1 LLPAAF
7 PAQKARN
14 MLTPPRKG
22 DEIALCHVVRGGVM
36 IKSTKLLILAVGFT
50 LSAASELA
58 SQQLTTSTCNSGAAN
73 PPACKAVRGDRA
85 DGWLAQSRS
94 EVVGRNGMVSTSQP
108 LAAQVGLDILRKGGN
123 AVDAAVATAAML
135 NLIEPMNV
143 GMGGDLFA
151 IIYTAKDHKLHVLNA
166 SGKAPSGETIEFLNA
181 HGYRADPA
189 NWGPGSGMPQ
199 RGILSATVPGAAW
212 GWQEVLDKYGTMTFK
227 DVLEPAASYASEGV
241 PIAERAAND
250 WHLPKAVNAIRSDLT
265 GCCAEVDP
273 DSARAWYINGQPPK
287 AGQIFRNP
295 DLAKAF
301 RLLQAQGR
309 DAFYKG
315 DIAKAIVA
323 KEQALGGTMTMQ
335 DLADY
340 KGEWVEP
347 VLSDYHG
354 FTLAELPPPS
364 QGFAANEMLSILQ
377 ACVGTVYPGQTLAS
391 LGPTDPRYW
400 HMVVEA
406 KKLAYA
412 DMIAINGDPNFL
424 PGLGDRVKALLTPEH
439 AQSLCGRINPN
450 RASATRPGS
459 ANGNGDTIVLAAADR
474 WGNMVSWVNSNFSGF
489 GSGVTVPG
497 YGFFLHNRGGLFS
510 LDPKSPNAIAPHKR
524 PFNTLAAA
532 FLLQGGRTDGQLMA
546 FQLMGGD
553 MQAQGHAQMVVNMVD
568 LGANVQASTDMARF
582 HHAQIG
588 NVLHLESQLMDLVGE
603 KLRAMGH
610 DVMSTNGADV
620 GGYQAILFTPD
631 PNEPAPDPSKT
642 SNRPVNGTYRGGTD
656 HRKDGLTA
664 AW

>member
-1 LLPAAF
+1 MHGYSKTVLLAF
-7 PAQKARN
+7 
-14 MLTPPRKG
+14 
-22 DEIALCHVVRGGVM
+22 
-36 IKSTKLLILAVGFT
+36 GFSV
-50 LSAASELA
+50 LAASA
-58 SQQLTTSTCNSGAAN
+58 VSQQLSTSTCNSEAAN

-94 EVVGRNGMVSTSQP
+94 EVVGRNGMVTTSQP
-108 LAAQVGLDILRKGGN
+108 LAAQAGLEILRKGGN
-123 AVDAAVATAAML
+123 AVDAAVATAAVL

-166 SGKAPSGETIEFLNA
+166 SGKAPSGATVAFMNA
-181 HGYRADPA
+181 NGYRADPA
-189 NWGPGSGMPQ
+189 NWGPGSGMP
-199 RGILSATVPGAAW
+199 RGGILTATVPGAAW

-227 DVLEPAASYASEGV
+227 DVLEPAAVYASEGA
-241 PIAERAAND
+241 PLAERAAFD
-250 WHLPKAVNAIRSDLT
+250 WHLPDAVNAVRSDAT
-265 GCCAEVDP
+265 HCCTMPDP
-273 DSARAWYINGQPPK
+273 DSIHAWYINGQQPK

-323 KEQALGGTMTMQ
+323 KEKALGGTMTLQ

-347 VLSDYHG
+347 VLSDHHG

-364 QGFAANEMLSILQ
+364 QGFAANEMLNILS
-377 ACVGTVYPGQTLAS
+377 ACVGAVYPGQTLAS
-391 LGPTDPRYW
+391 LGPTDARYW
-400 HMVVEA
+400 HMLVEA

-412 DMIAINGDPNFL
+412 DLIAVNGDPDFN
-424 PGLGDRVKALLTPEH
+424 PGLGAKVKSLLTSQH
-439 AQSLCGRINPN
+439 AQSLCPRISPVK
-450 RASATRPGS
+450 ASATAPGRG
-459 ANGNGDTIVLAAADR
+459 NGNGDTIVLATADR
-474 WGNMVSWVNSNFSGF
+474 WGNMVSWVNSNYSSF

-497 YGFFLHNRGGLFS
+497 YGFLLHNRGGLFS

-568 LGANVQASTDMARF
+568 MGANLQASTDMARF
-582 HHAQIG
+582 RHDQIA
-588 NVLHLESQLMDLVGE
+588 NQLFMESQLVELVGA

-610 DVMSTNGADV
+610 NVVQANGAVV
-620 GGYQAILFTPD
+620 GGFQAILFTPD
-631 PNEPAPDPSKT
+631 PKEPPPDTAKT
-642 SNRPVNGTYRGGTD
+642 SRRPVNGTYRAGTD
-656 HRKDGLTA
+656 HRKDGLAA

>member
-1 LLPAAF
+1 
-7 PAQKARN
+7 
-14 MLTPPRKG
+14 
-22 DEIALCHVVRGGVM
+22 
-36 IKSTKLLILAVGFT
+36 
-50 LSAASELA
+50 
-58 SQQLTTSTCNSGAAN
+58 AAN

-108 LAAQVGLDILRKGGN
+108 LAAQAGLEILRKGGN
-123 AVDAAVATAAML
+123 AIDAAVATAAVL

-151 IIYTAKDHKLHVLNA
+151 IIYTAKDHRLHVLNA
-166 SGKAPSGETIEFLNA
+166 SGKAPSGETVAFMNA
-181 HGYRADPA
+181 NGYRADPA
-189 NWGPGSGMPQ
+189 NWGPGSGMP
-199 RGILSATVPGAAW
+199 RAGILTATVPGAAW

-227 DVLEPAASYASEGV
+227 EVLEPAAVYASEGV
-241 PIAERAAND
+241 PLAERAAFD
-250 WHLPKAVNAIRSDLT
+250 WHLPDAVNAVRSDAT
-265 GCCAEVDP
+265 HCCVMPDP
-273 DSARAWYINGQPPK
+273 DSIHAWYINDQQPK

-301 RLLQAQGR
+301 RLLQTQGR

-323 KEQALGGTMTMQ
+323 KEKALGGTMTLQ

-364 QGFAANEMLSILQ
+364 QGFAANEMLNILS
-377 ACVGTVYPGQTLAS
+377 ACVGAVYPGQTLAS
-391 LGPTDPRYW
+391 LGPADARYW
-400 HMVVEA
+400 HMLVEA

-412 DMIAINGDPNFL
+412 DLIAVNGDPNFN
-424 PGLGDRVKALLTPEH
+424 PGLGAKVKSLLTPQH
-439 AQSLCGRINPN
+439 AQSLCPRISPVKAAASTPGR
-450 RASATRPGS
+450 G
-459 ANGNGDTIVLAAADR
+459 NGNGDTIVLSAADR
-474 WGNMVSWVNSNFSGF
+474 WGNMVSWVNSNYSSF

-497 YGFFLHNRGGLFS
+497 YGFLLHNRGGLFS

-532 FLLQGGRTDGQLMA
+532 FLLQGGRMDGQLMA

-568 LGANVQASTDMARF
+568 LGANLQASTDMARF
-582 HHAQIG
+582 RHDQIG
-588 NVLHLESQLMDLVGE
+588 NQLFMESQLVELVGA
-603 KLRAMGH
+603 KLQAMGH
-610 DVMSTNGADV
+610 NVVQANGAVV
-620 GGYQAILFTPD
+620 GGFQAILFTPD
-631 PNEPAPDPSKT
+631 PKEPPPDSHLT
-642 SNRPVNGTYRGGTD
+642 SRRPVNGTYRAGTD
-656 HRKDGLTA
+656 HRKDGLAA

>member
-1 LLPAAF
+1 MNAPVRLPLLAF
-7 PAQKARN
+7 
-14 MLTPPRKG
+14 
-22 DEIALCHVVRGGVM
+22 V
-36 IKSTKLLILAVGFT
+36 FT
-50 LSAASELA
+50 LSGLAAFADS
-58 SQQLTTSTCNSGAAN
+58 SQLTTSTCNSGAAN
-73 PPACKAVRGDRA
+73 PPACNAVRGDRA
-85 DGWLAQSRS
+85 DGWMAQSRS
-94 EVVGRNGMVSTSQP
+94 EVMGRNGMVATSEP
-108 LAAQVGLDILRKGGN
+108 LAAQTGLDILRKGGN
-123 AVDAAVATAAML
+123 AVDAAVATAAVL

-151 IIYTAKDHKLHVLNA
+151 IIYTARDHKLHVLNA
-166 SGKAPSGETIEFLNA
+166 SGKAASGQTVAFMNA

-199 RGILSATVPGAAW
+199 RGVLSATVPGAAW

-227 DVLEPAASYASEGV
+227 QVLEPAATYASQGV
-241 PIAERAAND
+241 PITERASFD
-250 WHLPKAVNAIRSDLT
+250 WHLPKAVNATRSELAN
-265 GCCAEVDP
+265 CCAAQDP
-273 DSARAWYINGQPPK
+273 DSIRAWYTNGQPPK
-287 AGQIFRNP
+287 PGQIFRNP

-301 RLLQAQGR
+301 RLMQVQGR

-323 KEQALGGTMTMQ
+323 KEKALGGTMTLQ

-364 QGFAANEMLSILQ
+364 QGFAANLMLNILG
-377 ACVGTVYPGQTLAS
+377 ACVGTVYPGQSLAS

-412 DMIAINGDPNFL
+412 DMISVNGDPNFN
-424 PGLGDRVKALLTPEH
+424 PGLAGKVKALLAREH
-439 AQSLCGRINPN
+439 AQSLCGKINPA
-450 RASATRPGS
+450 RASATRPGRGS
-459 ANGNGDTIVLAAADR
+459 GEGDTIVLATADR

-497 YGFFLHNRGGLFS
+497 YGFLLHNRGGLFS
-510 LDPKSPNAIAPHKR
+510 LDAKSPNAIAPHKR

-568 LGANVQASTDMARF
+568 LGANLQASTDMARF
-582 HHAQIG
+582 HHAQIS
-588 NVLHLESQLMDLVGE
+588 NQLHLESQLAALVGD
-603 KLRAMGH
+603 KLKAMGH
-610 DVMSTNGADV
+610 DVMAVDGSGM
-620 GGYQAILFTPD
+620 GGFQAILFTPD
-631 PNEPAPDPSKT
+631 PKEPAPDPAKT
-642 SNRPVNGTYRGGTD
+642 SQRPVNGTYRAGTD
-656 HRKDGLTA
+656 HRKDGLAA